1 LRANVI
7 HTDLNPCGGAE
18 QLAIGTIQAL
28 LELGIDVDLTTAK
41 PPDISRIKNAFG
53 DDRVGRI
60 FNQIKKVNF
69 LGELPIDPNLRSTS
83 SQHAKDCNYG
93 VVINTH
99 GDVLPYFLPSFSRS
113 TAITYCHF
121 PVAIEP
127 INSSDQ
133 SYLKYLG
140 DLGLVAKEIVNG
152 DAQTRNGFWH
162 NLREHYLL
170 MLTNSLVMTNSNFS
184 KDAILMTLE
193 NNKRPTD
200 TQPLIIP
207 PPVNVEEFRRGALFS
222 AERDDY
228 ILVVSR
234 MHPSKRLENAI
245 KLSKMLKQDAVGK
258 GMIIVGSLLDDD
270 YYANEY
276 YHKIMDMATTL
287 DVADY
292 VSIETNVGLARLEK
306 LMRKSKVYFHP
317 LPGEPFGIS
326 VAEAMSAGLV
336 PVVPDIGGQ
345 TEFVPKKYQFDSLEG
360 AAHIIS
366 SALNIEKDERFR
378 LSDIVM
384 TLTLSEYSKRFQR
397 VIKTMLAS
405 MNELPA
411 LQENK

>member
-1 LRANVI
+1 MI

-18 QLAIGTIQAL
+18 QLAVGTIQAL
-28 LELGIDVDLTTAK
+28 IELDIDVDLTTARS
-41 PPDISRIKNAFG
+41 PDISRLKNAFG
-53 DDRVGRI
+53 DERVGKI
-60 FNQIKKVNF
+60 FNQIKKLNF
-69 LGELPIDPNLRSTS
+69 LGKLPIDPTIRTTRS
-83 SQHAKDCNYG
+83 QDAQRDYDI
-93 VVINTH
+93 VINTH

-127 INSSDQ
+127 INSRDQ

-140 DLGLVAKEIVNG
+140 ELGLVDKGIVNG
-152 DAQTRNGFWH
+152 DAQTRNEFWH

-170 MLTNSLVMTNSNFS
+170 MLTNSLIMTNSNFS

-193 NNKRPTD
+193 NNKCLTD

-207 PPVNVEEFRRGALFS
+207 PPVNVEEFRRAALFS
-222 AERDDY
+222 DERGDY
-228 ILVVSR
+228 ILVISR

-245 KLSKMLKQDAVGK
+245 KLSKILKQDRIGK

-276 YHKIMDMATTL
+276 YRKIMDMARTL

-292 VSIETNVGLARLEK
+292 VSIETNVGLTRLET
-306 LMRKSKVYFHP
+306 LLRKSKVYFHP

-336 PVVPDIGGQ
+336 PVVPDIGGH
-345 TEFVPKKYQFDSLEG
+345 TEFVPKKYQFDTLE
-360 AAHIIS
+360 AAARIIS
-366 SALNIEKDERFR
+366 SGLNVEKDERFR

-384 TLTLSEYSKRFQR
+384 TLTLSGYSMRFQR
-397 VIKTMLAS
+397 VIKTMLTS

-411 LQENK
+411 ISREQIV